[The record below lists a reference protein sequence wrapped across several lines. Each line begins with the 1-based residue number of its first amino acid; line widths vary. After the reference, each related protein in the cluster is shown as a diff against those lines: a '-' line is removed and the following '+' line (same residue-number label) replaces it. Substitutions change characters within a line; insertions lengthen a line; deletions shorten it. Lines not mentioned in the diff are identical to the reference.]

1 MSVICLNS
9 NFKGGI
15 NMAEKALDI
24 ANALKTFAGGENYH
38 AERLFGPHATDDGY
52 VFRVWAPHAQMV
64 WLVGDFNEWEDTLP
78 MERDEYGVWSVLAAD
93 AQEGQLYKFKVKQS
107 TGRIVYK
114 IDPYAMRFE
123 ERPNDASVIHTI
135 PEFKWGDGLWRG
147 RQKRSNY
154 FERPMN
160 IYEVH
165 AGSWKQHEDGSP
177 YDFDDLTEELVP
189 YLKKMNYTH
198 VEFMPLMEHPL
209 DASWGYQL
217 TGYFAFCNAYGRPEQ
232 FQRFVNECHRENI
245 GVIVDW
251 VPGHYC
257 INDDALAYYDGCAMY
272 EYEDHD
278 RASNPEW
285 GALNFDLGKPQV
297 QSFLISSAFFWIE
310 TFHLD
315 GMRIDAVSN
324 MIYLDYGD
332 KPWKPNKYGGNRN
345 LEGWHFLRKLN
356 KVVKFAHPK
365 TVMIAEESS
374 AGTKVTGMLEEDS
387 LGFDYKWNMGWMN
400 DVLNFFQMDP
410 LFRGDHMD
418 MLTFSWMYRMS
429 ENFLLP
435 LSHDEV
441 VHGKKSLMNKMWGD
455 RYRQFAQ
462 LRTLYAYQMTH
473 PGKKL
478 LFMGGEWGQY
488 LEWRYYEGLP
498 FGDLADGLNGKMQ
511 HYTAALNALYRDERA
526 LWETEDK
533 PESLEV
539 IDADNRDQT
548 VLSFIR
554 HGRKKHDFLI
564 VVMNLTAVE
573 QRDFTFGVP
582 YPGTYREIMNTE
594 TKEFGGTLARRNP
607 QRKTHE
613 KVFKGYDQCIRT
625 NVPAFGTLI
634 LKPADVNVRYVNHLY
649 KLTEEERAALKKEE
663 GRPRA
668 KRKSRRKTA
677 GVKAAEK
684 EEGR

>member
-1 MSVICLNS
+1 M
-9 NFKGGI
+9 
-15 NMAEKALDI
+15 EKADFNLE
-24 ANALKTFAGGENYH
+24 NALKTFAAGENYH
-38 AERLFGPHATDDGY
+38 AEQLFGPHRVEEGY
-52 VFRVWAPHAQMV
+52 LFRVWAPNAQMI
-64 WLVGDFNEWEDTLP
+64 WLVGDFNDWEDTLP
-78 MERDEYGVWSVLAAD
+78 MEKDGYGVWSALTND
-93 AQEGQLYKFKVKQS
+93 AKEGQLYKFKVKQS

-123 ERPNDASVIHTI
+123 ERPNDASIIHTI
-135 PEFKWGDGLWRG
+135 PEFKWSDGLWRG

-154 FERPMN
+154 FERPLN

-165 AGSWKQHEDGSP
+165 AGSWKNHDDGRP

-217 TGYFAFCNAYGRPEQ
+217 IGYFAFCQAYGKPEQ
-232 FQRFVNECHRENI
+232 FQRFVDECHNQNI

-257 INDDALAYYDGCAMY
+257 INDDALAYFDGTATY

-310 TFHLD
+310 KFHLD
-315 GMRIDAVSN
+315 GLRIDAVSN

-345 LEGWHFLRKLN
+345 LEGWHFLRKFN

-365 TVMIAEESS
+365 TILIAEESS

-410 LFRGDHMD
+410 LFRGDHLD

-429 ENFLLP
+429 ENFVLP

-455 RYRQFAQ
+455 RYRQLAQ

-478 LFMGGEWGQY
+478 LFMGSEWGQY

-498 FGDLADGLNGKMQ
+498 FGDLEDELNAKMQ
-511 HYTAALNALYRDERA
+511 HFTATLNKLYREERS
-526 LWETEDK
+526 LWETENK

-539 IDADNRDQT
+539 IDADNREQT
-548 VLSFIR
+548 ILSFVR
-554 HGRKKHDFLI
+554 HGKKKNDFLI
-564 VVMNLTAVE
+564 IIMNLTAVE
-573 QRDFTFGVP
+573 QNDFSIGVP
-582 YPGTYREIMNTE
+582 YPGTYKEILNTE
-594 TKEFGGTLARRNP
+594 TKEFGGTLLRRNP
-607 QRKTHE
+607 QKKTNDAT
-613 KVFKGYDQCIRT
+613 FKNYDQSIKT

-634 LKPADVNVRYVNHLY
+634 LKPVDVNTRYVNHLY
-649 KLTEEERAALKKEE
+649 RMTDEEKKEDKKKKKS
-663 GRPRA
+663 PR
-668 KRKSRRKTA
+668 KKKTKIT
-677 GVKAAEK
+677 VKTESPK
-684 EEGR
+684 TKKVTSKK